1 MTDLLNDTAGLVAS
15 STSLDG
21 VSTMATITGTAGNDS
36 LVGTGGSD
44 VFHMEQGGNDTVRGG
59 ADNDSFYFGDSFT
72 KKDRISGDSGHGYDT
87 LYLDGDYSDGVTFGK
102 HTLNRIDS
110 MVLTAGHSY
119 AFDTGAYQNNAFNI
133 DGSAL
138 GTGESLHVDASTF
151 AGSNLGLHGGA
162 GDDLLIGRAGTV
174 VLDGGEGDNVLTS
187 VDSAITIVL
196 AGDGANTVTTG
207 DNSDTIRM
215 TSVGLDDHIDAGSTT
230 DNDVLYVGTHG
241 SDLSADNV
249 QHVEQIVLLGG
260 EVKVEAGFSTGRNTL
275 SFQSDSTSVSLRF
288 DGSAIVK
295 GDLTVQG
302 SSQSDTL
309 IGGGGN
315 NHLYGNDGSNTLI
328 GGGGQD
334 HLLGEVLHDKLVG
347 GEGADI
353 LTGGGASDSF
363 VYLSLAD
370 SDAGGVDEITDLSA
384 VDVIDLKAID
394 ADTKKAGNQA
404 FHLVDDFTH
413 HRGELMLSYDKDAD
427 RTHVLADVD
436 GDGVADLDISADG
449 KHLDFTNFVL

>member
-1 MTDLLNDTAGLVAS
+1 
-15 STSLDG
+15 
-21 VSTMATITGTAGNDS
+21 MAT
-36 LVGTGGSD
+36 
-44 VFHMEQGGNDTVRGG
+44 R
-59 ADNDSFYFGDSFT
+59 
-72 KKDRISGDSGHGYDT
+72 
-87 LYLDGDYSDGVTFGK
+87 
-102 HTLNRIDS
+102 LNP
-110 MVLTAGHSY
+110 Y
-119 AFDTGAYQNNAFNI
+119 
-133 DGSAL
+133 
-138 GTGESLHVDASTF
+138 
-151 AGSNLGLHGGA
+151 
-162 GDDLLIGRAGTV
+162 
-174 VLDGGEGDNVLTS
+174 
-187 VDSAITIVL
+187 
-196 AGDGANTVTTG
+196 
-207 DNSDTIRM
+207 
-215 TSVGLDDHIDAGSTT
+215 
-230 DNDVLYVGTHG
+230 
-241 SDLSADNV
+241 
-249 QHVEQIVLLGG
+249 
-260 EVKVEAGFSTGRNTL
+260 
-275 SFQSDSTSVSLRF
+275 LRF

-302 SSQSDTL
+302 SSESDTL
-309 IGGGGN
+309 IGGGGDD
-315 NHLYGNDGSNTLI
+315 HLYGNDGSNTLI

-370 SDAGGVDEITDLSA
+370 SGAGGVDEITDLTA